1 MQLVHTLAPF
11 PAAVTRSVFLA
22 GPTPRSREIA
32 SWRPAAIEALAAAGW
47 DGHVFVPEGK
57 DGPGQTPSAGA
68 TSLPRSAGG
77 GRALVED
84 APPRGDGWRG
94 CPESEAPGAE
104 LDDAAYARQVAWER
118 EGLARADAILCW
130 VPRDMATL
138 PGLTTNVEIG
148 LWATSGKLVLGLPAG
163 AQHVRY
169 LRALAEAEHV
179 PVTATLSEAAAAVV
193 ERVGP
198 PLLREGG
205 AAQLPAEVVRS
216 APFARWR
223 TAQEAAGNQLVRA
236 RALFTLRRSPDRRLF
251 ATAVKAELFQAADGR
266 TKSEVVLSRPDVA
279 SVVLL
284 HRDPAAPQ
292 DPARTRVALVREF
305 RCAGA
310 TEDGWL
316 REPPSGSP
324 HDPATPPEQ
333 AALEEVREETG
344 LELAPERLRP
354 LGARQVA
361 ATLLSHV
368 AHAFA
373 VDLTDAEV
381 ARLAATADEVHGADA
396 CERTWVE
403 LWSVAE
409 LLRRPV
415 TDWTSVGLV
424 LAAVSSG

>member
-1 MQLVHTLAPF
+1 MHLVHTLDPF
-11 PAAVTRSVFLA
+11 PTAVTRSVFLA
-22 GPTPRSREIA
+22 GPTPRTRDVA
-32 SWRPAAIEALAAAGW
+32 SWRPAALEALAAAGW

-57 DGPGQTPSAGA
+57 DGPGQG
-68 TSLPRSAGG
+68 
-77 GRALVED
+77 
-84 APPRGDGWRG
+84 
-94 CPESEAPGAE
+94 E

-138 PGLTTNVEIG
+138 PGLTTNVEVG

-179 PVTATLSEAAAAVV
+179 PVVATLAEAAGLVV
-193 ERVGP
+193 ETVP
-198 PLLREGG
+198 SLPREGG
-205 AAQLPAEVVRS
+205 AAWLPAEVARS
-216 APFARWR
+216 APFARWLAAH
-223 TAQEAAGNQLVRA
+223 TAAGNRLERA
-236 RALFTLRRSPDRRLF
+236 RALFALRRSPDRRLF
-251 ATAVKAELFQAADGR
+251 ATAVKVELFQAADGR

-279 SVVLL
+279 AVVLL
-284 HRDPAAPQ
+284 HRHPSG
-292 DPARTRVALVREF
+292 TRVALVREF

-310 TEDGWL
+310 TADGWL

-354 LGARQVA
+354 LGTRQVA

-373 VDLTDAEV
+373 VDLTDEEA
-381 ARLAATADEVHGADA
+381 ARLEATADEVHGADA

-403 LWSVAE
+403 LWPVAE

-415 TDWTSVGLV
+415 TDWTSLGLV
-424 LAAVSSG
+424 LSAV